1 MPSQRSKK
9 PGILRALAESFLTWR
24 RYRQGLLAPYGIT
37 LQQAFVLRRI
47 QRDGTLHPSQIAE
60 LLYCDRPTASVVIR
74 NMARQ
79 GWVDREPD
87 PRNRKYANVGL
98 TSEGQAKLDELASLG
113 PRHDGVADPLAAFTR
128 DELDEFLRL
137 LKKLR
142 AGLASLPE
150 DRSRAEPKGDDE

>member
-1 MPSQRSKK
+1 MPAHSSKK

-47 QRDGTLHPSQIAE
+47 QRGGGLHPSQIAD
-60 LLYCDRPTASVVIR
+60 LLYCDRPTASVVVR

-79 GWVDREPD
+79 GWVVREPD
-87 PRNRKYANVGL
+87 PKNRKFAIVRL
-98 TSEGQAKLDELASLG
+98 TSEGEAKLDELATLG
-113 PRHDGVADPLAAFTR
+113 PRHHGVADPLASFTQ
-128 DELDEFLRL
+128 DELDEFSRL

-142 AGLASLPE
+142 AGLATLPE
-150 DRSRAEPKGDDE
+150 RRPKVGPKGDDE